1 MGRPRTKPRDL
12 FGHLLRPAKRRSNV
26 EDALQAAIVEFVRR
40 CYPQVLI
47 AAIPNGGWRTPAEA
61 GRFRWTGVL
70 AGMPDLVLAYDNSG
84 VAWWEVKDPET
95 GVLSDAQLEV
105 IERLSSQDHLVAVVT
120 SIDDARRELQ
130 ALGLQSREAAP

>member
-1 MGRPRTKPRDL
+1 MPRPRTKPRDL
-12 FGHLLRPAKRRSNV
+12 FGHLLRPARRRSNV

-61 GRFRWTGVL
+61 GRFRWTGVQ
-70 AGMPDLVLAYDNSG
+70 AGMPDLVLTYGDRG
-84 VAWWEVKDPET
+84 ILWLEVKDPQT
-95 GVLSDAQLEV
+95 GRLSDAQLEV
-105 IERLSSQDHLVAVVT
+105 IERLSAQGHLVAVVT

-130 ALGLQSREAAP
+130 ALGLQSREAAS